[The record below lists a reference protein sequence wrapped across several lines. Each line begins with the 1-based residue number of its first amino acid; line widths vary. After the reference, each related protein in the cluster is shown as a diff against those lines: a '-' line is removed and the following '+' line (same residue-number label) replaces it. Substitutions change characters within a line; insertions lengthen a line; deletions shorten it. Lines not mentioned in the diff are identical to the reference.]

1 MLLEIDDWRSVND
14 LQYRFNKCFS
24 NLNLQIFDGIQ
35 KEELPLGGE
44 YQLEQVR
51 KKHEPGVLSIKSWQT
66 VADVTARLKQGFGLH
81 TRIVLID
88 GGKEV
93 WRPSFNN
100 LTLQQLN
107 DKGNARLATVDAGEP
122 EELEGW

>member
-24 NLNLQIFDGIQ
+24 NLNLQIFDGVK
-35 KEELPLGGE
+35 KEELPLSGE
-44 YQLEQVR
+44 YQLEHIR

-66 VADVTARLKQGFGLH
+66 VADVTAQLKQDFGLY
-81 TRIVLID
+81 TRIVLLED
-88 GGKEV
+88 GKEI
-93 WRPSFNN
+93 WLPNFNS

-107 DKGNARLATVDAGEP
+107 DKGKTALATAPTEAQ
-122 EELEGW
+122 EEWEGW